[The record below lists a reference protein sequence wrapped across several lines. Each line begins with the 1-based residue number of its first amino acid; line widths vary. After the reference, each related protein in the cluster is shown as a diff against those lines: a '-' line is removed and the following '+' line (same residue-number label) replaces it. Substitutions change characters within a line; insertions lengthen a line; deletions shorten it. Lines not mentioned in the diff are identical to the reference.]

1 MGKERTKKR
10 VSSKVNELPEEV
22 RLQVDRMLADT
33 SNTYQDISNWLKE
46 EGFDVSKSSIGRY
59 SMRNSSAVQR
69 LLDAQIQ
76 TERLLQVVKHN
87 PEVDYTEASM
97 MMLMDGLVN
106 KLATA
111 EEEFD
116 AMPLDKAGRLI
127 VSLSRT
133 KTYKDKVRQEL
144 RKKAEIAFSELESEM
159 MKVIGQ
165 DEESAMQL
173 KLILQKAKDRM
184 VADD

>member
-10 VSSKVNELPEEV
+10 VNSKVDELPEGI

-33 SNTYQDISNWLKE
+33 SNTYKQISDWLQAEGYDI
-46 EGFDVSKSSIGRY
+46 SKSSIGRY
-59 SMRNSSAVQR
+59 SMRSTTAVQR
-69 LLDAQIQ
+69 LLDAQVQ

-106 KLATA
+106 KMATA

-116 AMPLDKAGRLI
+116 SMPLDKAGRLI

-133 KTYKDKVRQEL
+133 KAYKDKVRQDMK
-144 RKKAEIAFSELESEM
+144 RKSDLAFEAMEADM

-165 DEESAMQL
+165 NRELSDKMKE
-173 KLILQKAKDRM
+173 ILGRAKEM
-184 VADD
+184 MGDD

>member
-10 VSSKVNELPEEV
+10 VTSKVDELPEEV
-22 RLQVDRMLADT
+22 RLQVDRKLADT
-33 SNTYQDISNWLKE
+33 SNTYQDISTWLKSQ
-46 EGFDVSKSSIGRY
+46 GYDVSKSSIGRY
-59 SMRNSSAVQR
+59 SMRSSTAVQR
-69 LLDAQIQ
+69 LLDAQVQ

-116 AMPLDKAGRLI
+116 QMPLDKAGRLV

-133 KTYKDKVRQEL
+133 KAYKDKVRQEL
-144 RKKAEIAFSELESEM
+144 KKKADIAFAELEGEM
-159 MKVIGQ
+159 MRLIGQ
-165 DEESAMQL
+165 DEADAAAVRG
-173 KLILQKAKDRM
+173 ILQRAKDKM
-184 VADD
+184 MADD

>member
-1 MGKERTKKR
+1 MAKDGAKKR
-10 VSSKVNELPEEV
+10 TSSKVDELPEEL
-22 RLQVDRMLADT
+22 RLEVDRMLADT
-33 SNTYQDISNWLKE
+33 SNTYQYISSFLKGKGYE
-46 EGFDVSKSSIGRY
+46 VSKSSIGRY
-59 SMRNSSAVQR
+59 SMRSHAAMQR
-69 LLDAQIQ
+69 LLEAQMQ
-76 TERLLQVVKHN
+76 TERMMQIVKHN

-111 EEEFD
+111 EEEFEE
-116 AMPLDKAGRLI
+116 MPLDKAGRLI

-133 KTYKDKVRQEL
+133 KAYKDKVRQEL
-144 RKKAEIAFSELESEM
+144 KKKAEIAFAELEGQI

-165 DEESAMQL
+165 NEESAGKL
-173 KLILQKAKDRM
+173 KQILQEAKERM

>member
-1 MGKERTKKR
+1 MGKARTKKR
-10 VSSKVNELPEEV
+10 VTSKVDELPEEI
-22 RLQVDRMLADT
+22 RLQVDRKLADT
-33 SNTYQDISNWLKE
+33 SNTYQEISDWLKE
-46 EGFDVSKSSIGRY
+46 EGFEVSKSSIGRY
-59 SMRNSSAVQR
+59 SMRSTTAVQR
-69 LLDAQIQ
+69 LLDAQVQ

-106 KLATA
+106 KMATA

-133 KTYKDKVRQEL
+133 KAYKDKVRQDMKRKSDLAFEVMEADMMKIIGQNREL
-144 RKKAEIAFSELESEM
+144 ADQMKDILKRAKEM
-159 MKVIGQ
+159 M
-165 DEESAMQL
+165 DN
-173 KLILQKAKDRM
+173 D
-184 VADD
+184 

>member
-1 MGKERTKKR
+1 MGKARTKKR
-10 VSSKVNELPEEV
+10 VTSKVDELPEEI
-22 RLQVDRMLADT
+22 RLQVDRKLADT
-33 SNTYQDISNWLKE
+33 SNTYQEISDWLKT
-46 EGFDVSKSSIGRY
+46 EGFEVSKSSIGRY
-59 SMRNSSAVQR
+59 SMRSTTAVQR
-69 LLDAQIQ
+69 LLDAQVQ

-106 KLATA
+106 KMATA

-133 KTYKDKVRQEL
+133 KAYKDKVRQDMKRKSDLAFEVMEADMMKIIGQNREL
-144 RKKAEIAFSELESEM
+144 ADQMKDILKRAKEM
-159 MKVIGQ
+159 M
-165 DEESAMQL
+165 DN
-173 KLILQKAKDRM
+173 D
-184 VADD
+184 

>member
-10 VSSKVNELPEEV
+10 VSSKVNELPEEI
-22 RLQVDRMLADT
+22 RMQVERMLADT
-33 SNTYQDISNWLKE
+33 SNTYQDISTWLKQ
-46 EGFDVSKSSIGRY
+46 EGYEVSKSSIGRY

-69 LLDAQIQ
+69 LLDAQLQ

-106 KLATA
+106 KLAVA

-116 AMPLDKAGRLI
+116 DMPLDKAGRLI

-133 KTYKDKVRQEL
+133 KAYKDKVRQEL
-144 RKKAEIAFSELESEM
+144 KKKAEVAFSELESQM
-159 MKVIGQ
+159 MKVIGEN
-165 DEESAMQL
+165 EESAALMKRL
-173 KLILQKAKDRM
+173 LEEAKERM
-184 VADD
+184 MADD

>member
-10 VSSKVNELPEEV
+10 VSSKVDELPEEV
-22 RLQVDRMLADT
+22 RLQVDRLLADT
-33 SNTYQDISNWLKE
+33 SNTYQDISNWLKN
-46 EGFDVSKSSIGRY
+46 EGYDVSKSSIGRY
-59 SMRNSSAVQR
+59 SMRSSSAVQR
-69 LLDAQIQ
+69 LLDAQLQ

-133 KTYKDKVRQEL
+133 KAYKDKVRQEMK
-144 RKKAEIAFSELESEM
+144 KKAELAFAEMESEM
-159 MKVIGQ
+159 MKVIRQ
-165 DEESAMQL
+165 DEESAEQL
-173 KLILQKAKDRM
+173 KAILQRAKDRM